1 MNKPYQNIIER
12 FDNIPECKGD
22 EILDRI
28 ADLQRMFR
36 IEHEDLTD
44 TRTDKAQV
52 TYNSSKTVEFNL
64 GGRYLQSIKINAS
77 KDMSNYLLKNL
88 DNEHVEMG
96 FKVRVYIDD
105 NLLGGFDLGKC
116 KYSHYEN
123 IIGDQIL
130 NAGNFL
136 GSPSINLDNIFDR
149 IEERHNITDLHIV
162 GLDVKCKWRFTDKI
176 VSYHAIPITTTSK
189 FNISIVFNLNSLN
202 LKKGEI
208 KKISPFDSKI
218 LHRKYSI
225 ARKIVQEPVA
235 IEGSEFG
242 LTPPSDKLVYSIGYS
257 DSIPNKTSGGL
268 SENIGY
274 GSYPILIGKKLKI
287 EILDYYLDSKVGR
300 PIIKF
305 DPINSKEKSIEEM
318 LQFLK
323 DKYNQYGNLKPEYYE
338 ENDIPI
344 NIEVKTGKLW

>member
-12 FDNIPECKGD
+12 FDKIPECKGD

-64 GGRYLQSIKINAS
+64 GGRYLQRIKIDVS

-123 IIGDQIL
+123 IIGNQIL
-130 NAGNFL
+130 NARNVFGDP
-136 GSPSINLDNIFDR
+136 GIDLDSIFDR
-149 IEERHNITDLHIV
+149 IEERHNITKSHV
-162 GLDVKCKWRFTDKI
+162 QGLDIECIWKFTDKI
-176 VSYHAIPITTTSK
+176 VSYHAIPVNFVSRFSITIMLS
-189 FNISIVFNLNSLN
+189 LDGLN

-218 LHRKYSI
+218 PHRKYSV
-225 ARKIVQEPVA
+225 ARKIVQKPIV

-242 LTPPSDKLVYSIGYS
+242 LVAPIDKLVYSTSGYS
-257 DSIPNKTSGGL
+257 SIPKNTSGVL
-268 SENIGY
+268 AEDIRY

-305 DPINSKEKSIEEM
+305 DSINYKEKSIEEM

-323 DKYNQYGNLKPEYYE
+323 DKYNQYSNLKPEYYE

-344 NIEVKTGKLW
+344 NIEVTTGKLW